1 MQCGCGQALEWKEVQ
16 ELNEATCFGRCECP
30 LCKSRFGIEAESKEV
45 GLLLN
50 KLFWTDEARHI
61 LDRLPPYV
69 RPYVQEE
76 VERYAQAKA
85 IHLVTNGVL
94 TESKNHGTVAW
105 NPEAEQRLERVP
117 GSVRAMARI
126 ELERTAIDRRMPE
139 VTVDLMDEV
148 KARYFGMG
156 AAQAH

>member
-1 MQCGCGQALEWKEVQ
+1 MQCHCGQELEWKEVQ
-16 ELNEATCFGRCECP
+16 EVDDALCFGLCECAD
-30 LCKSRFGIEAESKEV
+30 CQFRFGIEAKGQEV

-50 KLFWTDEARHI
+50 KSFWTDEAQHV

-76 VERYAQAKA
+76 VEQYAQSKA
-85 IHLVTNGVL
+85 VRLVTNGVV

-105 NPEAEQRLERVP
+105 SPEAERRLERVP
-117 GSVRAMARI
+117 GPVRAMARI
-126 ELERTAIDRRMPE
+126 ELERTAIDRAMTE
-139 VTVDLMDEV
+139 VTVDLMEEV

-156 AAQAH
+156 AASAK